1 MRRKDRELQS
11 ITDILQIIHQ
21 CKVCRVSF
29 IDGNHPYL
37 VPLNFGYAYKDGKL
51 TLYFHGAKDGH
62 KMELAAAGGC
72 AAFEMD
78 DGHKLIQADD
88 ACHHSYCYASV
99 CGFGPVSVVCDDEKK
114 RLALKHI
121 VIHQTGKLFEFDEA
135 MMEHTAVFKITAE
148 EVYGK
153 YHGKG

>member
-72 AAFEMD
+72 AAFSP
-78 DGHKLIQADD
+78 LRSRSS
-88 ACHHSYCYASV
+88 HSFMNIPAHNQ
-99 CGFGPVSVVCDDEKK
+99 P
-114 RLALKHI
+114 AI
-121 VIHQTGKLFEFDEA
+121 
-135 MMEHTAVFKITAE
+135 
-148 EVYGK
+148 
-153 YHGKG
+153 